1 MSVRTSSWI
10 ALFCLTGV
18 GFGIAFMTGA
28 FSNDPVIIQEEEPR
42 CNFDNEFYSSYNDGC
57 MPNSLHTIFYNS
69 LGFEDIDTKQIVG
82 RIVQIESGDHITL
95 ESGERYAISNGI
107 DDIWID
113 DLVTL
118 HKIEHRAIECE
129 IALMNFYNGTT
140 IASDVFNFRNPDIV
154 MTKQELQDHFN
165 DYKKLVDKKY
175 GQGLFE
181 YKVVRQY
188 EERQCEKDYRWEI
201 EKIE

>member
-1 MSVRTSSWI
+1 MKIRTSSWI
-10 ALFCLTGV
+10 AIFCLLGV
-18 GFGIAFMTGA
+18 GVGITFMTMA
-28 FSNDPVIIQEEEPR
+28 FSNDPVRIQEEGTR
-42 CNFDNEFYSSYNDGC
+42 CNFDNEYYSSYNDGC
-57 MPNSLHTIFYNS
+57 MPNSLHIIFYNS
-69 LGFEDIDTKQIVG
+69 LGFEEIDTKQIVG

-154 MTKQELQDHFN
+154 MTKQELIDHFY

-175 GQGLFE
+175 GYGLFE
-181 YKVVRQY
+181 FEVVRHS